1 MFARTL
7 IDKIE
12 RKIVANLVSLSLDK
26 IFLLRRK
33 AHVPKNQGNN
43 QAERPKIPKS
53 VLAVKIPN

>member
-12 RKIVANLVSLSLDK
+12 RKIVVNLVNLSLDK

-33 AHVPKNQGNN
+33 ENVPKNQGNN
-43 QAERPKIPKS
+43 HAERPKIPKS